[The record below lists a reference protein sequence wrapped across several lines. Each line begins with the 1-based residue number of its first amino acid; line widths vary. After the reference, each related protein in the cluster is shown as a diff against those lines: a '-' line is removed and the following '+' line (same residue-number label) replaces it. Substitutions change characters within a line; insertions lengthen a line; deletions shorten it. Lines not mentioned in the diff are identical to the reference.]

1 MCLQTVT
8 QFLLITKVQGFLTFF
23 FVSGRCFF
31 FFFVSKPTAYSPSHA
46 PLYTNRYIYQGVHN
60 IVVVDVMSL
69 RVLSPFNDSL
79 NFILL

>member
-1 MCLQTVT
+1 MLADCYPVSSNNQSTR
-8 QFLLITKVQGFLTFF
+8 LLDIF
-23 FVSGRCFF
+23 FVSGRCF

>member
-23 FVSGRCFF
+23 LFLGGVF